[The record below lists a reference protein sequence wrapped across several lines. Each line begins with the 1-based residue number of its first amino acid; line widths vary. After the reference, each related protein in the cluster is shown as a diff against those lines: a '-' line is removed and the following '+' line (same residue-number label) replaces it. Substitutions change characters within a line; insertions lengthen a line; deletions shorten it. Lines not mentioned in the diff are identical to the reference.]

1 MSNKILMLK
10 ISSLGNIAVLITMVF
25 CSLLFLACIC
35 PSNNQLSDPE
45 KVGYVPNKETAIKI
59 AEAIWLPIY
68 GEEIYNHKP
77 FKAELIDN
85 KIWRVTGTV
94 YTKLGGSPIAEIQK
108 SDCKVIRIYHE
119 K

>member
-1 MSNKILMLK
+1 MSNKKLMLK
-10 ISSLGNIAVLITMVF
+10 RSSPGNITVLITMF
-25 CSLLFLACIC
+25 FFSLLFLACIC

-45 KVGYVPNKETAIKI
+45 KNGYVPNKETAIKI

-68 GEEIYNHKP
+68 GEEINNHKP
-77 FKAELIDN
+77 FKADLVDN

-94 YTKLGGSPIAEIQK
+94 YTEKGGAPVVEIQK
-108 SDCKVIRIYHE
+108 SDCKILCVYHG